1 MLILNRFNFAE
12 GSMSTIRDV
21 ARHAR
26 VSVGTV
32 SNVLNGNVAV
42 REETR
47 QRVLDAIKALSFHPT
62 AAARSLNTQQTNTV
76 GLVRTELRPD
86 SPGNEHDPVVSDLID
101 GISGVAG
108 KTGTGLL
115 FWTTPIGRNE
125 MALYERL
132 VLGRQVDG
140 MILFALRKNDPR
152 VAFLKEVAFP
162 FVVFGRTRDTT
173 ESYWIDV
180 DGGAGIEAAV
190 NHLAELGHK
199 RIGYLAPPAE
209 QYLAT
214 LRWDGF
220 VRGMR
225 NQQLELD
232 ENLVF
237 EGDFSEQ
244 SGQLGAHYLLDQV
257 PPPTAIICNN
267 DRMAFG
273 AMLAIQARGLKV
285 GRNVSV
291 VGFDDISLARY
302 WPIPLTTISQ
312 PTVEIGG
319 LLFTLLH
326 SVIQGKPDAQ
336 LTGQLIK
343 PVLRVRQSTGRPE

>member
-1 MLILNRFNFAE
+1 
-12 GSMSTIRDV
+12 MSTIRDV
-21 ARHAR
+21 ARHAH

-32 SNVLNGNVAV
+32 SNVLNGNAAV

-47 QRVLDAIKALSFHPT
+47 QRVLDAIKALNFHPT
-62 AAARSLNTQQTNTV
+62 AAARSLNTQQTNTI

-86 SPGNEHDPVVSDLID
+86 SPGNEHDPFVSDLID
-101 GISGVAG
+101 GISSTAG

-152 VAFLKEVAFP
+152 VAFLKDVEFP
-162 FVVFGRTRDTT
+162 FVVFGRTQETT
-173 ESYWIDV
+173 DSCWIDV
-180 DGGAGIEAAV
+180 DGAAGIEAAV
-190 NHLAELGHK
+190 AHLAELGHR

-214 LRWDGF
+214 LRWEGF
-220 VRGMR
+220 VHGMQNHR
-225 NQQLELD
+225 LEVD
-232 ENLVF
+232 QNLVF
-237 EGDFSEQ
+237 EGDFSER

-257 PPPTAIICNN
+257 RPPTAIICNN
-267 DRMAFG
+267 ARMAFG
-273 AMLAIQARGLKV
+273 AMLAIQSRGLRV
-285 GRNVSV
+285 GRDVSV
-291 VGFDDISLARY
+291 VGFDDIPLARY
-302 WPIPLTTISQ
+302 WPIPLTTIHQ
-312 PTVEIGG
+312 PTIEIGG

-326 SVIQGKPDAQ
+326 SVIQGRPDAQ
-336 LTGQLIK
+336 LAGRLIK
-343 PVLRVRQSTGRPE
+343 PVLRVRQSTGHPE